1 MGIYAT
7 QHPLGALDRHPW
19 NNPLAPQDFRDPRPD
34 TELAILGGGGPRP
47 EDFPFND
54 RGRSE
59 YYAAVRAET
68 HALQAQ
74 RQQIAIARQAK
85 EEAAARRAAFLL
97 LS

>member
-1 MGIYAT
+1 
-7 QHPLGALDRHPW
+7 
-19 NNPLAPQDFRDPRPD
+19 LAPQDFRDPWPD

-47 EDFPFND
+47 EDFPFDD
-54 RGRSE
+54 RGRTE
-59 YYAAVRAET
+59 YYAAVRAEA

-74 RQQIAIARQAK
+74 MQQIAIARQAE